1 MLNSILE
8 YLNCKKCLNN
18 EYNDEIIINNN
29 MKNRE
34 NMQINEDDEIDYE
47 EENKNDMEFILNI
60 QKEINKQ
67 NLELKSELDNVKK
80 EKALLEE
87 NMDKQGN
94 MLSSMKKNKS

>member
-47 EENKNDMEFILNI
+47 EDNKNNMEFILNM

-67 NLELKSELDNVKK
+67 NLELKSELDNIKK
-80 EKALLEE
+80 EKTLLEE
-87 NMDKQGN
+87 NMDKQGK

>member
-47 EENKNDMEFILNI
+47 EENKNDMEFILNM

-67 NLELKSELDNVKK
+67 NLELKSELDNIKK
-80 EKALLEE
+80 EKTLLEE

-94 MLSSMKKNKS
+94 MLSSMKKNL

>member
-47 EENKNDMEFILNI
+47 EENKNDMEFILNM

-67 NLELKSELDNVKK
+67 NLELKSELDNIKK
-80 EKALLEE
+80 EKTLLEE

-94 MLSSMKKNKS
+94 MLMSMKKNKS

>member
-47 EENKNDMEFILNI
+47 EENKNDMEFILNM

-67 NLELKSELDNVKK
+67 NLELKSELDNIKK
-80 EKALLEE
+80 EKTLLEE

-94 MLSSMKKNKS
+94 MLSSMKKNLS

>member
-47 EENKNDMEFILNI
+47 EENKNDMEFILNM

-67 NLELKSELDNVKK
+67 NLELKSELDNIKK